1 MRQPANYSITSSAR
15 ASSIGGTSMPS
26 GQTIA
31 DYRKR
36 SGQAIWGLTI
46 LIDKA
51 APQQLSLA

>member
-1 MRQPANYSITSSAR
+1 
-15 ASSIGGTSMPS
+15 MPS